1 MEDVRTSLAAVGLE
15 QFSGRFEEAGYDDV
29 AFLRANCVMML
40 PGLIQDVVRAI
51 ENMTAT
57 RAC

>member
-1 MEDVRTSLAAVGLE
+1 MRTSLAAVGLE